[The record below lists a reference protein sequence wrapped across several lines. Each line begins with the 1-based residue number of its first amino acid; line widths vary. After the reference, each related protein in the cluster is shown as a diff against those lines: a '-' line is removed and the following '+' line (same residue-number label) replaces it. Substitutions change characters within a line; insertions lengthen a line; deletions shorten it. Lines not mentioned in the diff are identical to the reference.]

1 MAEKTY
7 VLYGMMA
14 SLYTAKV
21 RAWFR
26 YHSVPFIEV
35 CAGSQEFTETIVPVT
50 GRWIIP
56 VIMTPDGT
64 VLQDGTAILDWL
76 DKKEENKGSI
86 HTNQPVLQAVSHLFE
101 LFGGEG
107 LLRPAM
113 HYRWNFDEE
122 NLSFLKLS
130 FRDVLPIVPS
140 EEMYEELFEHAS
152 GRMRK
157 ATRVFGVN
165 PDTIPSIEAAYDEFM
180 NLAEAHFREHPF
192 LLGGRPTIGDYAL
205 FGPLF
210 AHLGRDPKPLALM
223 QKRAPALFQWLERM
237 NAPAGIKNHLMVA
250 GEGKLF
256 ADDALPQTLLA
267 LMRYVS
273 EEYLAEITAHV
284 DFTNTW
290 LEGKSTSELNDA
302 GKGGL
307 NQRMIGFAE
316 FPWRGQTLSTG
327 VMHYRFWLMQ
337 RLTDHLSKQ
346 SPENQADIRS
356 LFASTGLEKI
366 LDLRITKRVERKDN
380 QEIWE
385 GE

>member
-1 MAEKTY
+1 
-7 VLYGMMA
+7 
-14 SLYTAKV
+14 
-21 RAWFR
+21 
-26 YHSVPFIEV
+26 
-35 CAGSQEFTETIVPVT
+35 
-50 GRWIIP
+50 
-56 VIMTPDGT
+56 
-64 VLQDGTAILDWL
+64 
-76 DKKEENKGSI
+76 
-86 HTNQPVLQAVSHLFE
+86 
-101 LFGGEG
+101 
-107 LLRPAM
+107 
-113 HYRWNFDEE
+113 
-122 NLSFLKLS
+122 
-130 FRDVLPIVPS
+130 
-140 EEMYEELFEHAS
+140 
-152 GRMRK
+152 
-157 ATRVFGVN
+157 
-165 PDTIPSIEAAYDEFM
+165 
-180 NLAEAHFREHPF
+180 
-192 LLGGRPTIGDYAL
+192 
-205 FGPLF
+205 
-210 AHLGRDPKPLALM
+210 M

-256 ADDALPQTLLA
+256 AEDALPQTLLA